1 MSQFAQLE
9 ELMKLKFKHPQLLE
23 LAFTHR
29 SFLNEHRETAEHN
42 ERLEFLGD
50 AVLELIVTEYLYL
63 TYKDKPEG
71 ELTNWRSAL
80 VRGDN
85 LARIARKLEIG
96 QYLRL
101 SRGEENSGG
110 RSKDYILAN
119 AVEALIGAVY
129 LEKGIKGAKLF
140 IDQFII
146 LGLEDILAAKLH
158 LDAKSTFQELAQAGE
173 EITPEYRLLHE
184 EGPDHEKIFTMGVY
198 LGEELIAEG
207 QGSSKQSAEEQA
219 ARKALDLKRYET

>member
-1 MSQFAQLE
+1 
-9 ELMKLKFKHPQLLE
+9 
-23 LAFTHR
+23 
-29 SFLNEHRETAEHN
+29 
-42 ERLEFLGD
+42 
-50 AVLELIVTEYLYL
+50 
-63 TYKDKPEG
+63 
-71 ELTNWRSAL
+71 

-85 LARIARKLEIG
+85 LARIARKLEVG

-101 SRGEENSGG
+101 SRGKENSGG

-119 AVEALIGAVY
+119 AVEALIGAIY

-140 IDQFII
+140 IDQFVI

-158 LDAKSTFQELAQAGE
+158 LDAKSRFQELAQAEE

-207 QGSSKQSAEEQA
+207 RGGSKQNAEEEA
-219 ARKALDLKRYET
+219 ARKALDLKRYEA

>member
-1 MSQFAQLE
+1 MSQFAKLE
-9 ELMKLKFKHPQLLE
+9 KLIKLKFKQLDLLE

-29 SFLNEHRETAEHN
+29 SYLNEHREIAEHN

-50 AVLELIVTEYLYL
+50 AVLELVVTEYLYL

-119 AVEALIGAVY
+119 AVEALIGAIY

-140 IDQFII
+140 IDQYVI
-146 LGLEDILAAKLH
+146 LGLEEILAAKLH
-158 LDAKSTFQELAQAGE
+158 LDAKSRFQELAQAE
-173 EITPEYRLLHE
+173 VEITPEYRLLGE
-184 EGPDHEKIFTMGVY
+184 SGPDHEKIFTMGVY

-207 QGSSKQSAEEQA
+207 RGGSKQNAEEEA
-219 ARKALDLKRYET
+219 ARKALDLKRYEA